1 MSNVQVRLLVFFIG
15 LPILLAIVVVFDEP
29 YHIGFN
35 LLAIVT
41 SAICTVEAASLFAQ
55 KAENY
60 QIHGIGLPLLG
71 TVLPISAFL
80 AVAGIYSI
88 ELQLGILAIATMATL
103 GVEAFR
109 KDPNEFSDILPHTTT
124 TLVLLLYPGLFIAYA
139 VRLTALPQATAL
151 VLVFLCAVYLNDS
164 LAYATG
170 MLFGRHSRSI
180 LAVSPNK
187 TLIGFIGGFVMSP
200 ATIFAASAFRP
211 DLFPCGPVLHL
222 IIGCTVG
229 LAVIL
234 GDLAESALKRSAT
247 IKDSGA
253 VIPGRGGLL
262 DSVDSALFA
271 APVYYYLYQI
281 LYL

>member
-1 MSNVQVRLLVFFIG
+1 MSNVTVRLLVFFIG
-15 LPILLAIVVVFDEP
+15 LPILLAIVVVFNEP

-35 LLAIVT
+35 LLAIAT
-41 SAICTVEAASLFAQ
+41 SAVCTVEAANLFAH
-55 KAENY
+55 KAKNY
-60 QIHGIGLPLLG
+60 RIRGIGLPLLG

-80 AVAGIYSI
+80 AVVGVVPI
-88 ELQLGILAIATMATL
+88 ESQLGILAIATMATL

-109 KDPNEFSDILPHTTT
+109 KNPTEFSEILPHATT
-124 TLVLLLYPGLFIAYA
+124 TLVLLLYPGFFFAYL
-139 VRLTALPQATAL
+139 VRITALPHATAL

-170 MLFGRHSRSI
+170 KVFGHRSTSV

-187 TLIGFIGGFVMSP
+187 TLVGFLGGFVMSP
-200 ATIFAASAFRP
+200 ISILAAAVLDP
-211 DLFPCGPVLHL
+211 KLFPGGPAQHL
-222 IIGCTVG
+222 ALGTAVG
-229 LAVIL
+229 IAVIL

-247 IKDSGA
+247 IKDSGS

-271 APVYYYLYQI
+271 APVYYYLYQV
-281 LYL
+281 LYM

>member
-1 MSNVQVRLLVFFIG
+1 MSNLSVRLLVFFIG
-15 LPILLAIVVVFDEP
+15 LPLLLAIVVLLDEP

-35 LLAIVT
+35 LLAIAS
-41 SAICTVEAASLFAQ
+41 SAVCTVEAANLFAR
-55 KAENY
+55 KAKNY
-60 QIHGIGLPLLG
+60 RLHGLGLPLLG
-71 TVLPISAFL
+71 TILPIAAYLS
-80 AVAGIYSI
+80 VTGMVPI
-88 ELQLGILAIATMATL
+88 ESQLGILAIATMATL

-109 KDPNEFSDILPHTTT
+109 KDPAEFSEILPHATT
-124 TLVLLLYPGLFIAYA
+124 TLVLLLYPGLFVAYA
-139 VRLTALPQATAL
+139 VRITGLPNATVL

-170 MLFGRHSRSI
+170 KLFGKHSRGI

-187 TLIGFIGGFVMSP
+187 TLIGFVGGFVMSP
-200 ATIFAASAFRP
+200 LTIVVAAAVRP
-211 DLFPCGPVLHL
+211 DVFPGGPLRHLVLGSL
-222 IIGCTVG
+222 VG

-247 IKDSGA
+247 IKDSGT

-271 APVYYYLYQI
+271 APLYYYLYLI
-281 LYL
+281 LYM